1 MSDARDVQRAIATHG
16 KPAGRSQA
24 RQSMIGRRR
33 QGDVERD
40 AGSGRLC
47 LRYGRTA
54 EQDEKK
60 TGRKTHGANH
70 MCYALGVEERK
81 R

>member
-1 MSDARDVQRAIATHG
+1 
-16 KPAGRSQA
+16 
-24 RQSMIGRRR
+24 MIGRRR
-33 QGDVERD
+33 QRDVERD

-60 TGRKTHGANH
+60 TGRKTHGTNH